1 MVNML
6 VLVVDDLDQLVSSY
20 VDPEEQDGVL
30 QVAKPGMLSTSPT
43 MFGETSIV
51 WKQLKQDRV
60 NQQQKYQF
68 SFPWEFI
75 NITETI

>member
-1 MVNML
+1 M
-6 VLVVDDLDQLVSSY
+6 
-20 VDPEEQDGVL
+20 DPEEQDGVL

-68 SFPWEFI
+68 SFHWAFT
-75 NITETI
+75 NIAQKVHCWIYD